1 MASEEAKSLMQS
13 PTALIS
19 PNDNSGPAVIFTN
32 TPLASFKLIS
42 SNNLL
47 ATACSAAILAL
58 SGPLEVPVPIMAVP
72 FSDMTVLTSAK
83 STLIRPGL
91 IIISDM
97 PLTAPP
103 RTSLAC
109 LNASSILQSSP
120 STSKS
125 F

>member
-1 MASEEAKSLMQS
+1 M
-13 PTALIS
+13 
-19 PNDNSGPAVIFTN
+19 
-32 TPLASFKLIS
+32 S
-42 SNNLL
+42 SRSLL

-58 SGPLEVPVPIMAVP
+58 SGPLDVPVPIIAVP

-83 STLIRPGL
+83 STFIKPGL
-91 IIISDM
+91 IIMSDI

-109 LNASSILQSSP
+109 LKASSILQSSP

>member
-1 MASEEAKSLMQS
+1 ML
-13 PTALIS
+13 TR
-19 PNDNSGPAVIFTN
+19 

-58 SGPLEVPVPIMAVP
+58 SGPFDVPVPIIAVP
-72 FSDMTVLTSAK
+72 FSDMTVFTSAK
-83 STLIRPGL
+83 STLINPGL
-91 IIISDM
+91 IMMSEI
-97 PLTAPP
+97 PRTAPP
-103 RTSLAC
+103 KTSFAC
-109 LNASSILQSSP
+109 LNASNIVQSSP